1 MVKVSDLKEF
11 DPADFL
17 ETPEDRARFVSAAF
31 EDGDPVIIRKALG
44 AVARSMGMKDVA
56 EAANLNRESLYRSLG
71 ENGNPE
77 LATILKLMKAM
88 GLTLAANPTDQTLAK
103 TG

>member
-1 MVKVSDLKEF
+1 
-11 DPADFL
+11 
-17 ETPEDRARFVSAAF
+17 
-31 EDGDPVIIRKALG
+31 
-44 AVARSMGMKDVA
+44 MGMKDIA